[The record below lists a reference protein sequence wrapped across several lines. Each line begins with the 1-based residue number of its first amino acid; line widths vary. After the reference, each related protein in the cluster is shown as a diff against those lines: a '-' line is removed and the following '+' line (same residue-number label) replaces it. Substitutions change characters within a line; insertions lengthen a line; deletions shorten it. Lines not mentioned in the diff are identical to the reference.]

1 MLPSCDVYLATY
13 KNKLNASDCIYAI
26 LIPCNFL
33 SETFFRILCSY
44 TNNRVYIPKTDILY
58 VFINSSLNR
67 VGHAQQNTITMKWPE
82 SKAAIKQKKNSHKTS
97 VHLFCNT
104 LYTHAYSLLVD
115 AHDRRIKR
123 RQRRTRVFGRLNFGF
138 RVTR

>member
-97 VHLFCNT
+97 ESIFSVTPYIPT
-104 LYTHAYSLLVD
+104 LIRCQSMHMIGVLNGDRD
-115 AHDRRIKR
+115 ARACLDD
-123 RQRRTRVFGRLNFGF
+123 
-138 RVTR
+138 